1 MDVDSG
7 ISRKLPEKAPQDN
20 QDQEAQNLDEAEEV
34 DDDNDSQSS
43 EEGKAPQRDGGANSS
58 DEDEMHMLLASVQD
72 LSPRTSGHV
81 VNCSGVEDATVT
93 SEPVSR
99 SLFEIAKRKGAKI
112 IFLPMV

>member
-1 MDVDSG
+1 MF
-7 ISRKLPEKAPQDN
+7 EAPQDN

-43 EEGKAPQRDGGANSS
+43 EEGQAPQRDGGANSS

-72 LSPRTSGHV
+72 NSPRTSGRV
-81 VNCSGVEDATVT
+81 VNCAGVKDATIT

-99 SLFEIAKRKGAKI
+99 SLFDLAKRKGAKI
-112 IFLPMV
+112 VLPMV